1 MNSNPLSFS
10 IIIPVYNG
18 AASIESLIENI
29 ESELSKFNH
38 EVILVNDGSKDNSDE
53 VCKKLVSKKNNVKYV
68 NLRKNFGE
76 FNAVICGLSFVESD
90 YAIIIDDDFQNPP
103 SEIVKLYHT
112 AENGNYDVVYSQYE
126 AKKHHWFRNIG
137 SQMVNYLTTFLLKKP
152 KDLYLSSF
160 KLINKEV
167 IEEILKCK
175 NPHPYIDGLIF
186 QITNNVGKIIVKH
199 DARQNGESSYSSK
212 KLISLFLTVIFGYSL
227 LPLRLTF
234 LAGFLSIVFSL
245 IYMTLYAFSIIP
257 EWGSPIVIFM
267 CGVLLCAV
275 SLVGEYVGNSFLILS
290 GKPQYIVKSVHKN
303 ELNGVE

>member
-18 AASIESLIENI
+18 AASIESLIVNI
-29 ESELSKFNH
+29 ESELSNFNH
-38 EVILVNDGSKDNSDE
+38 EVILVNDGSMDNSDE

-103 SEIVKLYHT
+103 SEIIKLYNT
-112 AENGNYDVVYSQYE
+112 AESGNFDVVYSQYE
-126 AKKHHWFRNIG
+126 TKKHHWFRNIG
-137 SQMVNYLTTFLLKKP
+137 SRMVNYLTTFLLKKP

-167 IEEILKCK
+167 IDEILKCK

-186 QITNNVGKIIVKH
+186 QITNNVGKITVKH
-199 DARQNGESSYSSK
+199 NSRQNGESNYSLK

-303 ELNGVE
+303 ELNDA